1 MQSYRSENNS
11 RSRSASKGR
20 SFRGS
25 MNTGTFSNY
34 RNNNRPG
41 FSRGGN
47 KRQKTW
53 PIYELEKVI
62 QELKKNQPL
71 HQSEETAYVPKHQF
85 NDFEISPKLKQN
97 LINKGYVAPTPI
109 QDKTIPAAINGR
121 DIIGIANTGTGKTA
135 AFLIPLIERV
145 SRDRS
150 RKVLILTPTRE
161 LAVQIFEE
169 FRNYSAEMRIFAAV
183 LIGGA
188 NIERQKTELRKQ
200 PNFVIAT
207 PGRLKD
213 LLKQK
218 AIRISDYNTVVL
230 DETDR
235 MVDIGF
241 ITDIKLFI
249 SLMPT
254 NRQSLFFSATVS
266 PKVEEI
272 LQAFVKDPVTVS
284 VKKQETSANVEQK
297 IIRVFGGG
305 TKKLEA
311 LHQLLLTEEFAKVLV
326 FGSTKWGV
334 QKLADALN
342 ERGHKAEAIHGNKS
356 QSARQLALRK
366 FKTNEIKVL
375 LATDV
380 ASRGLDIKDVS
391 HVINYD
397 MPESYEAYVHR
408 IGRTGRADKKG
419 VALTLVEY

>member
-1 MQSYRSENNS
+1 MSYSNENRS
-11 RSRSASKGR
+11 RSRSASGGR

-25 MNTGTFSNY
+25 MNTGTFKGY
-34 RNNNRPG
+34 RSNNRSG
-41 FSRGGN
+41 FGGGRSN
-47 KRQKTW
+47 RQKTW

-62 QELKKNQPL
+62 QDLKKTQPFE
-71 HQSEETAYVPKHQF
+71 QPEETSYIPKHQF

-97 LINKGYVAPTPI
+97 IVTKGYTSPTPI
-109 QDKTIPAAINGR
+109 QDKTIPAIINGR

-161 LAVQIFEE
+161 LAVQIYEE
-169 FRNYSAEMRIFAAV
+169 FRSYSTDMRIYSAV

-188 NIERQKTELRKQ
+188 NIERQKTELKKQ
-200 PNFVIAT
+200 PSFVIAT

-241 ITDIKLFI
+241 ISDIKLFI
-249 SLMPT
+249 SLMPK

-272 LQAFVKDPVTVS
+272 LQSFVQDPVTVS
-284 VKKQETSANVEQK
+284 VKKQETAVNVEQK
-297 IIRVFGGG
+297 IVRVFGGG
-305 TKKLEA
+305 TKKLET
-311 LHQLLLTEEFAKVLV
+311 LHQILLTEECAKVLV

-334 QKLADALN
+334 QKLADALVQK
-342 ERGHKAEAIHGNKS
+342 GHKAEAIHGNKS
-356 QSARQLALRK
+356 QAQRQLALKK

-419 VALTLVEY
+419 IALTLVEY